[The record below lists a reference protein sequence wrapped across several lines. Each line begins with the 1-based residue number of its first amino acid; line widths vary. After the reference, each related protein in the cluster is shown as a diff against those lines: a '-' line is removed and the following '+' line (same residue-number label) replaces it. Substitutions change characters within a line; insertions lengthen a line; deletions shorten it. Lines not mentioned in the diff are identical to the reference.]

1 VGIVARLGRYR
12 TRTGQV
18 VVRLRQRRLVAVF
31 GEMEALQERLWLT
44 AMRQGM
50 QEAPQVV
57 WLKCCTKNVVDPL

>member
-1 VGIVARLGRYR
+1 
-12 TRTGQV
+12 
-18 VVRLRQRRLVAVF
+18 LVAVF